1 MAVMFG
7 SEFMRGSVVV
17 AAAFFAMA
25 PAALAQ
31 TPAAQRVEVVEAL
44 AAALE
49 RDYVYPETGA
59 AYAKALRT
67 KAAAGAYAPGDDVAF
82 SEQVGADLNAVKED
96 RHLRLRPPLPPG
108 GNGGPR
114 MVRAPG
120 GPDGPKAMEASQR
133 LTPDIAYVRFGM
145 FPGDAQSAA
154 DIETF
159 IAANAGVKTLII
171 DARGH
176 RGGSPAD
183 IDLLF
188 ADLFSQPTDLVRM
201 EFRKRVAEQN
211 PWMMQGGP
219 TFRTLPS
226 DPEMLLQQH
235 VAVPSANPRL
245 KDTKLYVLQSGV
257 SGSAAEH
264 LLLAVRVG
272 KRGTLVGET
281 SAGAGHFGFGLDLP
295 AGFSTFIPVGRTFDP
310 ATGLDWEGTGVAPD
324 IEAASAD
331 ALVAAL
337 MDAGLKADEATALN
351 ATLSYMPPQPRK
363 PRTAPPN

>member
-1 MAVMFG
+1 
-7 SEFMRGSVVV
+7 MRGIGLV
-17 AAAFFAMA
+17 AAVLLVA
-25 PAALAQ
+25 PLAVSQ

-59 AYAKALRT
+59 KYAKALRS
-67 KAAAGAYAPGDDVAF
+67 KAAAGGYASGDDAAF
-82 SEQVGADLNAVKED
+82 AEQVGVDLNAVKED
-96 RHLRLRPPLPPG
+96 RHLRLRPPLPSG
-108 GNGGPR
+108 GDVAPR
-114 MVRAPG
+114 MMRGPPS
-120 GPDGPKAMEASQR
+120 GPDGPKAMEAATR
-133 LTPDIAYVRFGM
+133 LTPDIAYVRFVM

-154 DIETF
+154 DIEAF

-188 ADLFSQPTDLVRM
+188 ADLFSQPTDLVQM
-201 EFRKRVAEQN
+201 EFRKAVAEQN
-211 PWMMQGGP
+211 PWMMQGGA

-235 VAVPSANPRL
+235 VAVPSINPRL
-245 KDTKLYVLQSGV
+245 KDTKLYVLQSGF

-264 LLLAVRVG
+264 LLLAVRVA

-281 SAGAGHFGFGLDLP
+281 SAGAGHFGFGLELP

-310 ATGLDWEGTGVAPD
+310 ATGKDWEGVGVAPD
-324 IEAASAD
+324 LVTASAD
-331 ALVAAL
+331 ALIVAL
-337 MDAGLKADEATALN
+337 QDAGVGAEEAAALN
-351 ATLSYMPPQPRK
+351 ASLSYTPPK
-363 PRTAPPN
+363 PRPRPPG

>member
-1 MAVMFG
+1 MRFGVVLGVLAVAVAF
-7 SEFMRGSVVV
+7 SATV
-17 AAAFFAMA
+17 AAA
-25 PAALAQ
+25 Q
-31 TPAAQRVEVVEAL
+31 TSAAQRVEVVEAL

-49 RDYVYPETGA
+49 RDYVYPEIGA
-59 AYAKALRT
+59 KYASALRAKA
-67 KAAAGAYAPGDDVAF
+67 ASGGYAAGDDMAF
-82 SEQVGADLNAVKED
+82 AEQVGVDLNAVNPD
-96 RHLRLRPPLPPG
+96 RHLRLRVLLPAASVD
-108 GNGGPR
+108 GPR
-114 MVRAPG
+114 MVRGPR

-188 ADLFSQPTDLVRM
+188 ADLFSEPTDLVRM
-201 EFRKRVAEQN
+201 EFRKAVAEQN
-211 PWMMQGGP
+211 PWMMQGGA
-219 TFRTLPS
+219 TFRTLQS

-264 LLLAVRVG
+264 LLLAVKLS

-281 SAGAGHFGFGLDLP
+281 SAGAGHFGFGLELP

-310 ATGLDWEGTGVAPD
+310 ATGMDWEGTGVAPD
-324 IEAASAD
+324 IAAASED

-337 MDAGLKADEATALN
+337 KDAGVAADEAAALN
-351 ATLSYMPPQPRK
+351 ASLSYMPPK
-363 PRTAPPN
+363 PRPRPPG

>member
-1 MAVMFG
+1 
-7 SEFMRGSVVV
+7 MRWMVLM
-17 AAAFFAMA
+17 AAAALIAPMA
-25 PAALAQ
+25 ASQ
-31 TPAAQRVEVVEAL
+31 TPAAQRVEVIEAL

-49 RDYVYPETGA
+49 RDYVYPEIGA
-59 AYAKALRT
+59 QYAGALRAKA
-67 KAAAGAYAPGDDVAF
+67 ASGAYVAGDDRAF
-82 SEQVGADLNAVKED
+82 ADQVGVDLNAVKPD
-96 RHLRLRPPLPPG
+96 RHLRLRAPLPASG
-108 GNGGPR
+108 GDGPR
-114 MVRAPG
+114 MVRGPG

-133 LTPDIAYVRFGM
+133 LTPDIAYVRFNL

-154 DIETF
+154 DIEAF

-188 ADLFSQPTDLVRM
+188 ADLFGQQTDLVRM
-201 EFRKRVAEQN
+201 EFRKTIAEQN

-226 DPEMLLQQH
+226 EPEMLLQQH
-235 VAVPSANPRL
+235 MAVPSSNPRL

-264 LLLAVRVG
+264 LLLAVRVAR
-272 KRGTLVGET
+272 RGTLVGET
-281 SAGAGHFGFGLDLP
+281 SAGAGHFGFGLELP

-310 ATGLDWEGTGVAPD
+310 ATGKDWEGVGVVPD
-324 IEAASAD
+324 IAAASAD
-331 ALVAAL
+331 ALIAAL
-337 MDAGLKADEATALN
+337 MDAGVEADEAAALN
-351 ATLSYMPPQPRK
+351 ASLSYTPPK
-363 PRTAPPN
+363 PRPRLPG

>member
-1 MAVMFG
+1 
-7 SEFMRGSVVV
+7 MRLSMVVT
-17 AAAFFAMA
+17 ATSILIA
-25 PAALAQ
+25 PAALTQ

-59 AYAKALRT
+59 AHAKALRA

-96 RHLRLRPPLPPG
+96 RRLRLRPPLPPG
-108 GNGGPR
+108 GNGAPR
-114 MVRAPG
+114 MVRAHG
-120 GPDGPKAMEASQR
+120 GPDAPKAMEAACR
-133 LTPDIAYVRFGM
+133 LTPDIAYVHFGM

-154 DIETF
+154 DIEAF

-211 PWMMQGGP
+211 PWMMQGEP

-245 KDTKLYVLQSGV
+245 KDTKLYVLQSAV

-295 AGFSTFIPVGRTFDP
+295 AGFSTFIPVGRTLDP
-310 ATGLDWEGTGVAPD
+310 VTGLDWEGTGVAPD
-324 IEAASAD
+324 IAAASAD
-331 ALVAAL
+331 ALIAAL

-363 PRTAPPN
+363 PGTAPPN

>member
-1 MAVMFG
+1 
-7 SEFMRGSVVV
+7 MRWSSVV
-17 AAAFFAMA
+17 AIAFLLMA
-25 PAALAQ
+25 PVASAQ
-31 TPAAQRVEVVEAL
+31 TPSAQRVEVVEAL

-59 AYAKALRT
+59 AYAKALRA
-67 KAAAGAYAPGDDVAF
+67 KAAAGDYASGDDRAF
-82 SEQVGADLNAVKED
+82 AEQVGADLNAVKAD
-96 RHLRLRPPLPPG
+96 RHLRLMAPAPQPG
-108 GNGGPR
+108 GDGPR
-114 MVRAPG
+114 MVG
-120 GPDGPKAMEASQR
+120 GPGPGAPKGMEASQR

-188 ADLFSQPTDLVRM
+188 ADLFSEPTDLVRM
-201 EFRKRVAEQN
+201 EFRKTVAEQN

-235 VAVPSANPRL
+235 VAVPSDNPRL
-245 KDTKLYVLQSGV
+245 KNTKLYVLQSGV

-281 SAGAGHFGFGLDLP
+281 SAGAGHFGFGLELP

-310 ATGLDWEGTGVAPD
+310 AMGLDWEGTGVAPD
-324 IEAASAD
+324 FKSASAE

-337 MDAGLKADEATALN
+337 MDAGLSADEATALN
-351 ATLSYMPPQPRK
+351 ATLSYMPPQPRQ
-363 PRTAPPN
+363 PRLPPAN

>member
-1 MAVMFG
+1 
-7 SEFMRGSVVV
+7 MRWSIIVT
-17 AAAFFAMA
+17 AAFILMA
-25 PAALAQ
+25 PAVLAQ

-44 AAALE
+44 ASALE
-49 RDYVYPETGA
+49 RDYVYPETGG
-59 AYAKALRT
+59 AYAKALRA
-67 KAAAGAYAPGDDVAF
+67 KAAAGGYAAGDDAAF
-82 SEQVGADLNAVKED
+82 AEQVGADLNAVKED

-120 GPDGPKAMEASQR
+120 GPDGPKAMEAARR
-133 LTPDIAYVRFGM
+133 LTPNIAYVRFGM

-188 ADLFSQPTDLVRM
+188 ADLFSEPTDLVQM

-245 KDTKLYVLQSGV
+245 EDAKLYVLQSGV

-281 SAGAGHFGFGLDLP
+281 SAGAGHFGFGLELP

-324 IEAASAD
+324 IEADSAE

-337 MDAGLKADEATALN
+337 QDAGLSADEATAIN

-363 PRTAPPN
+363 PRLAPAN

>member
-1 MAVMFG
+1 
-7 SEFMRGSVVV
+7 MRWSVV
-17 AAAFFAMA
+17 AAAALILIA
-25 PAALAQ
+25 PGALAQ
-31 TPAAQRVEVVEAL
+31 TQAAQRVEVVEAL

-59 AYAKALRT
+59 VYARSLRE
-67 KAAAGAYAPGDDVAF
+67 KAAAGSYASGDDTAF
-82 SEQVGADLNAVKED
+82 AEQVGADLNAVKAD
-96 RHLRLRPPLPPG
+96 RHLRLLAPAPQPG
-108 GNGGPR
+108 AGGPR
-114 MVRAPG
+114 MVRGP
-120 GPDGPKAMEASQR
+120 GPDRPKAMEASMR
-133 LTPDIAYVRFGM
+133 LTPDIAYVRFNM

-188 ADLFSQPTDLVRM
+188 ADLFSEQTDLVQM
-201 EFRKRVAEQN
+201 EFRKAVAEQN

-226 DPEMLLQQH
+226 APEMLLQQH

-264 LLLAVRVG
+264 LLFAVKLS
-272 KRGTLVGET
+272 KRGTLVGEP
-281 SAGAGHFGFGLDLP
+281 SAGAGHFGFGLELP

-310 ATGLDWEGTGVAPD
+310 ATGKDWEGVGVAPD
-324 IEAASAD
+324 LPAASAD
-331 ALVAAL
+331 ALVVAL
-337 MDAGLKADEATALN
+337 KDAGVAAEQAEALN
-351 ATLSYMPPQPRK
+351 ATLSYTPPK
-363 PRTAPPN
+363 PRQRPPG

>member
-1 MAVMFG
+1 MG
-7 SEFMRGSVVV
+7 WSVV
-17 AAAFFAMA
+17 AAAAFVLIA
-25 PAALAQ
+25 PGALAQ

-59 AYAKALRT
+59 AYAKALRAN
-67 KAAAGAYAPGDDVAF
+67 AAVGAYASGDDMAF
-82 SEQVGADLNAVKED
+82 AEQVGADLNALKED
-96 RHLRLRPPLPPG
+96 RHLRLRAPLPQTG
-108 GNGGPR
+108 GDGPR
-114 MVRAPG
+114 MVPG
-120 GPDGPKAMEASQR
+120 PGPDAPKPMEASLR
-133 LTPDIAYVRFGM
+133 LTPDIAYVRFRF
-145 FPGDAQSAA
+145 FPGDKQSAA

-188 ADLFSQPTDLVRM
+188 ADLFSEPTDLVQM
-201 EFRKRVAEQN
+201 EFRKAVAEQN

-235 VAVPSANPRL
+235 LAVPSGNPRL
-245 KDTKLYVLQSGV
+245 KNTKLYVLQSGA

-264 LLLAVRVG
+264 LLLAVRVA

-310 ATGLDWEGTGVAPD
+310 ATGLDWEGTGVTPD
-324 IEAASAD
+324 IKAASAD

-337 MDAGLKADEATALN
+337 QDAGLSKDEAAALN
-351 ATLSYMPPQPRK
+351 ATLSYMPPK
-363 PRTAPPN
+363 PRPRP